1 MLYTEEKG
9 NSYVWFDR
17 NQTENPP
24 FSTEIKTAAEINI
37 DPMDEIDKGYWFE
50 LEIQTYEVT
59 GRNGYMF
66 RTIDNAV
73 ELFKED
79 LDIAIEDWEDP
90 IL

>member
-1 MLYTEEKG
+1 
-9 NSYVWFDR
+9 
-17 NQTENPP
+17 
-24 FSTEIKTAAEINI
+24 
-37 DPMDEIDKGYWFE
+37 MDEIDKGYWFE